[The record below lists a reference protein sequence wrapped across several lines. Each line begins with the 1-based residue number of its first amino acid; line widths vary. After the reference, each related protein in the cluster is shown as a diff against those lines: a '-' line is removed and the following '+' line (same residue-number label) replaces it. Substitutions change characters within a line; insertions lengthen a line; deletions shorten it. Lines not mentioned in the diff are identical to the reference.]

1 MFFPET
7 LERDPDGMFFQIHEG
22 APGRKRVH
30 WHKAR
35 IVFHRSGFQSFD
47 SCIYKKYGLVCY
59 LAAFAK
65 SCLNVVLPSA
75 MVHVVAVEVLGSKL
89 LSVREEKLVE
99 ASREVPREMGKNAV
113 SVQNN
118 EKSIIFE
125 LFLEKM
131 H

>member
-1 MFFPET
+1 M
-7 LERDPDGMFFQIHEG
+7 
-22 APGRKRVH
+22 KRTH

-35 IVFHRSGFQSFD
+35 IVFHRSSFQSFD
-47 SCIYKKYGLVCY
+47 SCTYKKYGLVCY

-65 SCLNVVLPSA
+65 SCSNVVLPFA
-75 MVHVVAVEVLGSKL
+75 MVHFVAVEVFGSKL

-99 ASREVPREMGKNAV
+99 ASRGSSQRNGGKNAV
-113 SVQNN
+113 SVQNSQKN
-118 EKSIIFE
+118 MIFE